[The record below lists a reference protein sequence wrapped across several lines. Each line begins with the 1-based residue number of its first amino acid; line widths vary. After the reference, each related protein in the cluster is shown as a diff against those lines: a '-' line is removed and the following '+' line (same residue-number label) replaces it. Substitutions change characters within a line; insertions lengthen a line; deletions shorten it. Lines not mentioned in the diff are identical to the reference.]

1 MAFGSMLL
9 IVNVAIFAVYIQQT
23 FFSGDKLESHL
34 AKEIDTSYDYIIV
47 GSGSA
52 GSVLANR
59 LSKDSCLKVLVL
71 EAGTDDQQPSSTVLK
86 VPMMSAL
93 AQKTEYDWQYYSVPQ
108 KHCCKGLRGQRMFMP
123 RGKVLGGSS
132 QINYNVYVRGHRKD
146 YDGWS
151 EAGCYGWSYSE
162 VLPYFIRSENI
173 QPFKHMETEYHGT
186 NGSLGVSES
195 QVTDFPTF
203 MIEAGEEMG
212 YRTGDYNGREQ
223 KGFFATQAT
232 IQDGERCSMAK
243 AFLWPAVTSCKNLHV
258 LTNAHVKKV
267 VIKNKKAVGVE
278 FYHKGT
284 LKSVSVNK
292 EIILSAGALSSPQIL
307 MLSGIGPK
315 EHLKSN
321 GIPVI
326 ADLPVGDNLQDH
338 ITFSFYYKTKELV
351 FNSFNKTQSLWT
363 LAQYLTTKTGV
374 LATPVGIESLAFIST
389 DPKTP
394 EYPDLEIHA
403 AHLMTNEE
411 MLYNIVG
418 IDHKYA
424 DHFSGIDDING
435 FTLVY
440 TLLRPK
446 SHGTLRLN
454 STDAMQHPIIDPR
467 YLENKE
473 DVESLLRGIR
483 FSQKLANTKTFKSQG
498 SELFH
503 KPFSPCLEK
512 SKFDSDEY
520 WRCYIGYFTLAVYH
534 PTGTCKMGRTEDPT
548 TVVDPQLRVKGI
560 HGLRV
565 ADASIM
571 PSIVSGNTNAP
582 CIMIGEKAADMI
594 LGIKPPTPLSDM

>member
-1 MAFGSMLL
+1 MAFGSLL
-9 IVNVAIFAVYIQQT
+9 LVVNVVILAVYLQQK

-34 AKEIDTSYDYIIV
+34 AKEIDTAYDYIIV

-59 LSKDSCLKVLVL
+59 LSGDSSLKVLVL

-86 VPMMSAL
+86 VPMMCGL
-93 AQKTEYDWQYYSVPQ
+93 AQRTEYDWKYYSVPQ
-108 KHCCKGLRGQRMFMP
+108 KKCCKGLWGERMFMP

-132 QINYNVYVRGHRKD
+132 QINYQLYVRGHRKD

-151 EAGCYGWSYSE
+151 EAGCDGWSYSE

-173 QPFKHMETEYHGT
+173 QPFKHMDKEYHGT
-186 NGSLGVSES
+186 NGPLGVTES
-195 QVTDFPTF
+195 HATDFPSF
-203 MIEAGEEMG
+203 MIEAGKELG
-212 YRTGDYNGREQ
+212 YGTGDYNGREQ
-223 KGFFATQAT
+223 KGFFASQAT
-232 IQDGERCSMAK
+232 IQDGERCSTAR
-243 AFLWPAVTSCKNLHV
+243 AFLWPAVKSRKNLHV

-315 EHLKSN
+315 EHLKAH
-321 GIPVI
+321 GIPVV
-326 ADLPVGDNLQDH
+326 ADLPVGDNLEDH
-338 ITFSFYYKTKELV
+338 ISFLSYYKTKELV
-351 FNSFNKTQSLWT
+351 FSSPNKTESLWT
-363 LAQYLTTKTGV
+363 LAQYLTTKSGV
-374 LATPVGIESLAFIST
+374 LATPGGIESLAFIST
-389 DPKTP
+389 DPKRP
-394 EYPDLEIHA
+394 EYPDIEIHA
-403 AHLMTNEE
+403 IDLLFNEDTIRD
-411 MLYNIVG
+411 LVG
-418 IDHKYA
+418 VDSKYA
-424 DHFSGIDDING
+424 KYYSGVNDVNG
-435 FTLVY
+435 FTLLY

-454 STDAMQHPIIDPR
+454 STDAMQHPIIDPG

-473 DVESLLRGIR
+473 DVEGLLRAVR
-483 FSQKLANTKTFKSQG
+483 FSQKLTETKTFKSQG
-498 SELFH
+498 TEFFH
-503 KPFSPCLEK
+503 KPFPPCLEK

-520 WRCYIGYFTLAVYH
+520 WRCYIGYFTLVIYH

>member
-1 MAFGSMLL
+1 MAFGSLL
-9 IVNVAIFAVYIQQT
+9 LVVNVVILAVYIQQK

-34 AKEIDTSYDYIIV
+34 AKDIDTTYDYIIV
-47 GSGSA
+47 GAGSA

-59 LSKDSCLKVLVL
+59 LSKDSSLRVLVL
-71 EAGTDDQQPSSTVLK
+71 EAGTDDQQPSSIVLK
-86 VPMMSAL
+86 VPMMCGL
-93 AQKTEYDWQYYSVPQ
+93 AQRTEYDWKYYSVPQ
-108 KHCCKGLRGQRMFMP
+108 KNCCKGLKGQRMFMP

-132 QINYNVYVRGHRKD
+132 QINYNIYVRGHRKD

-151 EAGCYGWSYSE
+151 EAGCDGWSYSE

-173 QPFKHMETEYHGT
+173 QPFKNMETEYHGT

-195 QVTDFPTF
+195 QVTDFPSF
-203 MIEAGEEMG
+203 MIEAGKELG
-212 YRTGDYNGREQ
+212 YGTGDYNGREQ
-223 KGFFATQAT
+223 KGFFASQTT
-232 IQDGERCSMAK
+232 IQDGERCSTAK
-243 AFLWPAVTSCKNLHV
+243 AFLWPAVTSRKNLHV
-258 LTNAHVKKV
+258 VTNAHVKKV
-267 VIKNKKAVGVE
+267 VIQNKKAVGVE

-315 EHLKSN
+315 EHLKTHR
-321 GIPVI
+321 IPVV
-326 ADLPVGDNLQDH
+326 ADLPVGDNLEDH
-338 ITFSFYYKTKELV
+338 SSFITYYKTKELV
-351 FNSFNKTQSLWT
+351 FNSPNKTESLWT

-374 LATPVGIESLAFIST
+374 LAAPGGLESLAFIST

-394 EYPDLEIHA
+394 EYPDLQIQAVHM
-403 AHLMTNEE
+403 LTTEE
-411 MLYNIVG
+411 TLHSNG
-418 IDHKYA
+418 AIDFKYA
-424 DHFSGIDDING
+424 DQISGVDDMNG
-435 FTLVY
+435 FLLLYV
-440 TLLRPK
+440 LLRPK
-446 SHGTLRLN
+446 SHGTVRLN

-473 DVESLLRGIR
+473 DVEGLLRGIR
-483 FSQKLANTKTFKSQG
+483 FSQKLAKTKTFKSQG
-498 SELFH
+498 SEMFH

-520 WRCYIGYFTLAVYH
+520 WRCYIGYFTLALYH
-534 PTGTCKMGRTEDPT
+534 PTGTCKMGRIEDPT

>member
-1 MAFGSMLL
+1 MAFGSLL
-9 IVNVAIFAVYIQQT
+9 LVVNVVILAVFVQQK
-23 FFSGDKLESHL
+23 FFSGDKLESNL

-47 GSGSA
+47 GAGSA

-59 LSKDSCLKVLVL
+59 LSKDSSLKVLVL
-71 EAGTDDQQPSSTVLK
+71 EAGSDDQQPSSTVLK
-86 VPMMSAL
+86 VPMMCPL
-93 AQKTEYDWQYYSVPQ
+93 AQRTEYDWQYYSVPQ
-108 KHCCKGLRGQRMFMP
+108 KNCCKGLWGERMFMP

-132 QINYNVYVRGHRKD
+132 QINYNLYVRGHRKD

-151 EAGCYGWSYSE
+151 EAGCDGWSYSE
-162 VLPYFIRSENI
+162 VLPYFIKSENI
-173 QPFKHMETEYHGT
+173 QSLKNMDKEYHGKS
-186 NGSLGVSES
+186 GPLGVSIS
-195 QVTDFPTF
+195 QATDFPGF
-203 MIEAGEEMG
+203 MIEAGKELG
-212 YRTGDYNGREQ
+212 YGTGDYNGREQ
-223 KGFFATQAT
+223 KGFFASQAT
-232 IQDGERCSMAK
+232 IQDGERCSTAR
-243 AFLWPAVTSCKNLHV
+243 AFLWPAVKSRKNLHV

-315 EHLKSN
+315 EHLKTH
-321 GIPVI
+321 GIPVV
-326 ADLPVGDNLQDH
+326 ADLPVGDHLEDH
-338 ITFSFYYKTKELV
+338 VSFLNYYKTKELM
-351 FNSFNKTQSLWT
+351 FNSPNKTESVWT
-363 LAQYLTTKTGV
+363 LAQYITTKSGV
-374 LATPVGIESLAFIST
+374 LTAPGGMESLAFIST

-394 EYPDLEIHA
+394 EYPDLQIH
-403 AHLMTNEE
+403 
-411 MLYNIVG
+411 G
-418 IDHKYA
+418 IDLLFDENTIRDLVGVDPKYA
-424 DHFSGIDDING
+424 KYYSGINDVNG
-435 FTLVY
+435 FVLLY

-446 SHGTLRLN
+446 SHGTVRLN
-454 STDAMQHPIIDPR
+454 STDAMQHPVIDPR
-467 YLENKE
+467 YLENRE
-473 DVESLLRGIR
+473 DVDGLLRAIR
-483 FSQKLANTKTFKSQG
+483 FSQQLAETKTFQSLG
-498 SELFH
+498 TELFH

-520 WRCYIGYFTLAVYH
+520 WRCYIGYFTLVIYH
-534 PTGTCKMGRTEDPT
+534 PTGTCKMGRTEDST

-594 LGIKPPTPLSDM
+594 LGIKPPNPLSNM

>member
-1 MAFGSMLL
+1 MAFGSLL
-9 IVNVAIFAVYIQQT
+9 LVVNVVILAVYIQQR

-34 AKEIDTSYDYIIV
+34 AKEIDASYDYIIV
-47 GSGSA
+47 GAGSA

-59 LSKDSCLKVLVL
+59 LSKDSSLKVLVL
-71 EAGTDDQQPSSTVLK
+71 EAGSDDQQPSANILK
-86 VPMMSAL
+86 VPLMCGLAL
-93 AQKTEYDWQYYSVPQ
+93 NTEYDWAYYSVPQ
-108 KHCCKGLRGQRMFMP
+108 KNCCKGLQGQRVSMA

-132 QINYNVYVRGHRKD
+132 QINYNLYVRGHRKD

-151 EAGCYGWSYSE
+151 EAGCDGWSYSE

-173 QPFKHMETEYHGT
+173 QSLKHMDKEYHGT
-186 NGSLGVSES
+186 NGPLVVSES
-195 QVTDFPTF
+195 QATDFPGF
-203 MIEAGEEMG
+203 MIEAGKELG
-212 YRTGDYNGREQ
+212 YGTGDYNGREQ
-223 KGFFATQAT
+223 KGFFASQAT
-232 IQDGERCSMAK
+232 IQDGERCSTAK
-243 AFLWPAVTSCKNLHV
+243 AFLWPAVTSRKNLHV

-315 EHLKSN
+315 EHLKSH
-321 GIPVI
+321 GIPVV

-338 ITFSFYYKTKELV
+338 VCFVSYYKTKDLV
-351 FNSFNKTQSLWT
+351 FNSPNKTDSLWT
-363 LAQYLTTKTGV
+363 HIQYLTTKSGV
-374 LATPVGIESLAFIST
+374 LATPGGVESLAFIST
-389 DPKTP
+389 DSKSL
-394 EYPDLEIHA
+394 EYPDLEIHGE
-403 AHLMTNEE
+403 HLLFNEDAVRDE
-411 MLYNIVG
+411 LGVDPNYA
-418 IDHKYA
+418 KYY
-424 DHFSGIDDING
+424 SGLNDLNG
-435 FTLVY
+435 FILSL

-446 SHGTLRLN
+446 SHGILRLN
-454 STDAMQHPIIDPR
+454 STDAMQHPVIDPR

-473 DVESLLRGIR
+473 DVDGLLRGIR
-483 FSQKLANTKTFKSQG
+483 FAQKLTKTKTFQSLG
-498 SELFH
+498 TEFFH

-520 WRCYIGYFTLAVYH
+520 WRCYIRYFTLVIYH
-534 PTGTCKMGRTEDPT
+534 STGTCKMGRTEDPT

-594 LGIKPPTPLSDM
+594 LGIKPPKPLSNM

>member
-1 MAFGSMLL
+1 MAFGSLLL
-9 IVNVAIFAVYIQQT
+9 IVNVVILAVYVQQT
-23 FFSGDKLESHL
+23 FFSGDKLESNL
-34 AKEIDTSYDYIIV
+34 AKEIDASYDYIIV

-59 LSKDSCLKVLVL
+59 LSKDSSLKVLVL
-71 EAGTDDQQPSSTVLK
+71 EAGTDDQQPSSKILK
-86 VPMMSAL
+86 VPMMCGL
-93 AQKTEYDWQYYSVPQ
+93 AQKSEYDWQYYSVPQ
-108 KHCCKGLRGQRMFMP
+108 KNCCKGLRGERMFMP

-132 QINYNVYVRGHRKD
+132 QINYQLYVRGHRKD

-151 EAGCYGWSYSE
+151 EAGCDGWNYSE

-173 QPFKHMETEYHGT
+173 QPFKHMDKEYHGT
-186 NGSLGVSES
+186 NGPLGVTES
-195 QVTDFPTF
+195 HATDLPSF
-203 MIEAGEEMG
+203 MIEAGKELG
-212 YRTGDYNGREQ
+212 YGTGDYNGREQ
-223 KGFFATQAT
+223 TGFFASQAT
-232 IQDGERCSMAK
+232 IQDGVRCSTAK
-243 AFLWPAVTSCKNLHV
+243 AFLWPAVTSRKNLHV

-315 EHLKSN
+315 EHLKAH
-321 GIPVI
+321 GIPVV

-338 ITFSFYYKTKELV
+338 ISFISYYKTKELV
-351 FNSFNKTQSLWT
+351 FNSPNKTDSLWT
-363 LAQYLTTKTGV
+363 LAQYLTTKSGV
-374 LATPVGIESLAFIST
+374 LTAPGGIESLAFIST
-389 DPKTP
+389 DPKRP
-394 EYPDLEIHA
+394 EYPDLEIH
-403 AHLMTNEE
+403 
-411 MLYNIVG
+411 G
-418 IDHKYA
+418 IDLLFNEDIIGDRIGVDSKYA
-424 DHFSGIDDING
+424 KYYSGVNHMNG
-435 FTLVY
+435 FILTL

-446 SHGTLRLN
+446 SQGTVRLN

-473 DVESLLRGIR
+473 DVETLLRGIR
-483 FSQKLANTKTFKSQG
+483 FSQKLTNTKTFKSQG
-498 SELFH
+498 SEFFH
-503 KPFSPCLEK
+503 KPFSPCLEI

-520 WRCYIGYFTLAVYH
+520 WRCYIGYFTLAIYH

-548 TVVDPQLRVKGI
+548 TAVDPQLRVKGI

-582 CIMIGEKAADMI
+582 CIMIAEKAADMI

>member
-1 MAFGSMLL
+1 MAFGYLL
-9 IVNVAIFAVYIQQT
+9 LAVNVVILAVYIQQT

-34 AKEIDTSYDYIIV
+34 AKEIDATYDYIIV
-47 GSGSA
+47 GAGSA

-59 LSKDSCLKVLVL
+59 LSKDSSLKVLVL
-71 EAGTDDQQPSSTVLK
+71 EAGTDDQQPSSTVIK
-86 VPMMSAL
+86 IPMMCASA
-93 AQKTEYDWQYYSVPQ
+93 QRTEYDWQYYSVPQ
-108 KHCCKGLRGQRMFMP
+108 NKCCKGLWGERMFMP

-132 QINYNVYVRGHRKD
+132 QINYQLYVRGHRKD

-151 EAGCYGWSYSE
+151 EAGCDGWSYSE

-173 QPFKHMETEYHGT
+173 QPFKHMDKEYHGT
-186 NGSLGVSES
+186 NGPLGVIES
-195 QVTDFPTF
+195 HATDFPSF
-203 MIEAGEEMG
+203 MIEAGKEMG
-212 YRTGDYNGREQ
+212 YGTGDYNGREQ
-223 KGFFATQAT
+223 KGFFASQAT
-232 IQDGERCSMAK
+232 IQDGVRCSTAR
-243 AFLWPAVTSCKNLHV
+243 AFLWPAVTSRKNLHV

-267 VIKNKKAVGVE
+267 VIQNKKAVGVE

-315 EHLKSN
+315 EHLKAH
-321 GIPVI
+321 GIPVV
-326 ADLPVGDNLQDH
+326 ADLPVGDHLEDH
-338 ITFSFYYKTKELV
+338 ISFISYYKTKGTV
-351 FNSFNKTQSLWT
+351 FSSRNKIESLWT
-363 LAQYLTTKTGV
+363 KAQYLTTKSGV
-374 LATPVGIESLAFIST
+374 LTTPGGMESLAFIST
-389 DPKTP
+389 DPKSP

-403 AHLMTNEE
+403 INWLFNEDT
-411 MLYNIVG
+411 IRDVVG
-418 IDHKYA
+418 VDPKYA
-424 DHFSGIDDING
+424 KYYSGVNDMNG
-435 FTLVY
+435 FTLYY

-446 SHGTLRLN
+446 SYGKLRLN
-454 STDAMQHPIIDPR
+454 STDSMQYPIIDPR

-473 DVESLLRGIR
+473 DVEGLLRAVR
-483 FSQKLANTKTFKSQG
+483 FSQKLTETKTFKSQG
-498 SELFH
+498 TEFFH

-512 SKFDSDEY
+512 SEFDSDEY
-520 WRCYIGYFTLAVYH
+520 WRCYIRYFTLVIYH

-582 CIMIGEKAADMI
+582 CIMIAEKAADMI

>member
-1 MAFGSMLL
+1 C
-9 IVNVAIFAVYIQQT
+9 
-23 FFSGDKLESHL
+23 D
-34 AKEIDTSYDYIIV
+34 
-47 GSGSA
+47 
-52 GSVLANR
+52 
-59 LSKDSCLKVLVL
+59 
-71 EAGTDDQQPSSTVLK
+71 
-86 VPMMSAL
+86 
-93 AQKTEYDWQYYSVPQ
+93 
-108 KHCCKGLRGQRMFMP
+108 
-123 RGKVLGGSS
+123 
-132 QINYNVYVRGHRKD
+132 
-146 YDGWS
+146 
-151 EAGCYGWSYSE
+151 GWSYSE

-173 QPFKHMETEYHGT
+173 QPFKHMDKEYHGT

-195 QVTDFPTF
+195 HVTDFPSF
-203 MIEAGEEMG
+203 MIKAGKELG

-223 KGFFATQAT
+223 KGFFASQAT
-232 IQDGERCSMAK
+232 IQGGERCSTAK
-243 AFLWPAVTSCKNLHV
+243 AFLWPAVTSRKNLHV

-267 VIKNKKAVGVE
+267 IIKNKKAVGVE

-315 EHLKSN
+315 EHLKSH
-321 GIPVI
+321 GIPVV

-338 ITFSFYYKTKELV
+338 ISFYAKHY
-351 FNSFNKTQSLWT
+351 S
-363 LAQYLTTKTGV
+363 GV
-374 LATPVGIESLAFIST
+374 NDV
-389 DPKTP
+389 
-394 EYPDLEIHA
+394 
-403 AHLMTNEE
+403 
-411 MLYNIVG
+411 
-418 IDHKYA
+418 
-424 DHFSGIDDING
+424 NG

-446 SHGTLRLN
+446 SHGTVRLN

-473 DVESLLRGIR
+473 DVEGLLRGIR
-483 FSQKLANTKTFKSQG
+483 FSQKLTNTKTFKSQG
-498 SELFH
+498 PEFFH

-520 WRCYIGYFTLAVYH
+520 WRCYIRYFTMVIFH
-534 PTGTCKMGRTEDPT
+534 STGTCKMGRTEDHT

>member
-1 MAFGSMLL
+1 MAFGSLL
-9 IVNVAIFAVYIQQT
+9 LVVNVVILAVLVQQR
-23 FFSGDKLESHL
+23 FFSGDKLESSL
-34 AKEIDTSYDYIIV
+34 AKDIDPTYDYIIV
-47 GSGSA
+47 GAGSA

-59 LSKDSCLKVLVL
+59 LSIDSSLKVLVL
-71 EAGTDDQQPSSTVLK
+71 EAGSDDQQPSSTVLK
-86 VPMMSAL
+86 VPMMCAL
-93 AQKTEYDWQYYSVPQ
+93 AQRTEYDWQYSSVPQ
-108 KHCCKGLRGQRMFMP
+108 KNCCKGLKGQRMPMP

-146 YDGWS
+146 YDDWS
-151 EAGCYGWSYSE
+151 KAGCDGWSYSE

-173 QPFKHMETEYHGT
+173 KPFNNMETEYHGKT
-186 NGSLGVSES
+186 GPLGVSES
-195 QVTDFPTF
+195 HITDFPSF
-203 MIEAGEEMG
+203 MIEAGKELG
-212 YRTGDYNGREQ
+212 YGTGDYNGREQ
-223 KGFFATQAT
+223 KGFFAAQAT
-232 IQDGERCSMAK
+232 IQDGERCSTAK

-315 EHLKSN
+315 EHLKTH
-321 GIPVI
+321 GIPVV
-326 ADLPVGDNLQDH
+326 ADLPVGNHLQDH
-338 ITFSFYYKTKELV
+338 ITFAYYYKTKDLV
-351 FNSFNKTQSLWT
+351 FSSINKTQSLWA

-374 LATPVGIESLAFIST
+374 LTAPGGIESLAFITT

-394 EYPDLEIHA
+394 EYPDLQIHA
-403 AHLMTNEE
+403 VHLMTNEE
-411 MLYNIVG
+411 MLHDIAAL
-418 IDHKYA
+418 DLKYA
-424 DHFSGIDDING
+424 DHVSGIDGING
-435 FTLVY
+435 FILVY

-446 SHGTLRLN
+446 SHGTVRLN
-454 STDAMQHPIIDPR
+454 STDAMQHPVIDPR

-473 DVESLLRGIR
+473 DVDSLLRGVR
-483 FSQKLANTKTFKSQG
+483 FSQKLATTKTFKSQG
-498 SELFH
+498 TEFFH

-520 WRCYIGYFTLAVYH
+520 WRCYLGYFNLAVYH

-560 HGLRV
+560 HGLRI

-594 LGIKPPTPLSDM
+594 LGIKPPKPLSNM